1 MSYSPVVENYRE
13 SWKEKRV
20 KFELKTIKWW
30 DQLQHYKIWLNLK
43 FLNLAKQSTARKY
56 AQKKVNIKLKMMTSV
71 EALQNL
77 EKPCQIDIENGN
89 PTAKKTFL

>member
-1 MSYSPVVENYRE
+1 MRSIAALQDL
-13 SWKEKRV
+13 V
-20 KFELKTIKWW
+20 KPEI
-30 DQLQHYKIWLNLK
+30 LK
-43 FLNLAKQSTARKY
+43 FGKTKY
-56 AQKKVNIKLKMMTSV
+56 GQKIYKKVNIKLKMMTSV

>member
-1 MSYSPVVENYRE
+1 
-13 SWKEKRV
+13 
-20 KFELKTIKWW
+20 
-30 DQLQHYKIWLNLK
+30 
-43 FLNLAKQSTARKY
+43 
-56 AQKKVNIKLKMMTSV
+56 MMTSV